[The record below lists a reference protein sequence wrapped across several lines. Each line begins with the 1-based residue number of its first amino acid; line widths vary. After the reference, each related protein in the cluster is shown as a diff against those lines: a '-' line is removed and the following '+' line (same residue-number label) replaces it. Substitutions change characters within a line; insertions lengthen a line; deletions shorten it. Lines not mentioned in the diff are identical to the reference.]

1 VSSSR
6 ASSAASTPAASAS
19 SSSATGGGRKALI
32 AVLYLGFLAGVQ
44 SSDPNINSSALLRA
58 ATELKMGNSAALAAS
73 IGTLFLAATAI
84 TTGMMGDRLGRR
96 RVLIFAL
103 AFSAAGDL
111 IVMAAPDTPIFL
123 LGRIIAGI
131 GLGAVYGASFA
142 FLKEF
147 ATGKGGLSAAM
158 GTYMAS
164 GGAAAVLIV
173 FAGSS
178 LAGIDWRLAYV
189 VIPVLCILSIPAALA
204 ITPGGG
210 EEKSKAPWDAPGQVL
225 LALSIIFTLGGLSH
239 ASDKITSPLTFGPI
253 IVGVLLF
260 AAFYVWERDKG
271 EAGFFPIG
279 LFKNPVFI
287 AAILCGLVYNLT
299 YGTTLISFTNLF
311 QYANKATGME
321 LSLAQLP
328 FLVAGIAGALIAGKL
343 RGSGKLSRRGAVML
357 GAIVCSIGF
366 VLFAIT
372 AAGRPASVWAFT
384 PAMLLSGAGIIIASV
399 PYGGMI
405 LQEAPANRYG
415 PVASSRL
422 TIGQF
427 WFAVG
432 LAGST
437 VMMDTITRSKVQEK
451 LGASAGSALEKFSV
465 SGTKPSNPEV
475 LRDAAFAYSDAFAEM
490 MIVLTVV
497 PMVAAIATF
506 LILRKA
512 ARGEGDDIAPPVSPS
527 FAVAPSH
534 VTAPPAATS
543 TSSPATQSSPAPTQ

>member
-1 VSSSR
+1 MSS
-6 ASSAASTPAASAS
+6 SSAAPATPGPSAS
-19 SSSATGGGRKALI
+19 SSSSPGAVSGQKAFI
-32 AVLYLGFLAGVQ
+32 AILFLGFLAGVQ

-58 ATELKMGNSAALAAS
+58 ATDLQMGNSAALAAS
-73 IGTLFLAATAI
+73 ISTLFLAATAI
-84 TTGMMGDRLGRR
+84 TTGMFCDRLGRR
-96 RVLIFAL
+96 RILIFSL
-103 AFSAAGDL
+103 LFSAAGDL
-111 IVMAAPDTPIFL
+111 IVMAAPDTAIFL

-142 FLKEF
+142 FLKDF
-147 ATGKGGLSAAM
+147 ATSKGGLSAAM
-158 GTYMAS
+158 GTFMAS
-164 GGAAAVLIV
+164 GGAAGVLIV

-178 LAGIDWRLAYV
+178 LAGIDWRLAYL
-189 VIPVLCILSIPAALA
+189 VIPVLCIISVPLALA

-210 EEKSKAPWDAPGQVL
+210 EQKNSGPWDALGQVL
-225 LALSIIFTLGGLSH
+225 LALSIILTLVGISH
-239 ASDKITSPLTFGPI
+239 ASDRIASPLTFGPV

-260 AAFYVWERDKG
+260 IAFYIRERDKG
-271 EAGFFPIG
+271 EAGFFPVG
-279 LFKNPVFI
+279 LFKDPIFI

-311 QYANKATGME
+311 QYANNATGIE

-328 FLVAGIAGALIAGKL
+328 FLVAAIIGALIAGKL
-343 RGSGKLSRRGAVML
+343 RGSGILTRRGAVML

-366 VLFAIT
+366 VVFAIT
-372 AAGRPASVWAFT
+372 AAGRPSSVWAFT

-415 PVASSRL
+415 AVASSRL

-427 WFAVG
+427 WFALG

-437 VMMDTITRSKVQEK
+437 VMVDMITRSKVQEK

-465 SGTKPSNPEV
+465 SGAKPGNPEV

-490 MIVLTVV
+490 MVALAVV
-497 PMVAAIATF
+497 TMIAAIATY
-506 LILRKA
+506 LILRKSA
-512 ARGEGDDIAPPVSPS
+512 KGEGKDTAPPVPPS
-527 FAVAPSH
+527 FAVTPSH
-534 VTAPPAATS
+534 VTPPPARPETPPPTTVSAT
-543 TSSPATQSSPAPTQ
+543 PT

>member
-1 VSSSR
+1 MS
-6 ASSAASTPAASAS
+6 STPAGTAAPKAAHPSSPGAS
-19 SSSATGGGRKALI
+19 SGRKALI
-32 AVLYLGFLAGVQ
+32 AILFLGFLAGVQ
-44 SSDPNINSSALLRA
+44 SSDPNINSSAILRA
-58 ATELKMGNSAALAAS
+58 ATDLKMGNSAALAAS
-73 IGTLFLAATAI
+73 ISTLFLAATAI
-84 TTGMMGDRLGRR
+84 TTGMVCDRLGRR
-96 RVLIFAL
+96 RILVFSLL
-103 AFSAAGDL
+103 FSAAGDL
-111 IVMAAPDTPIFL
+111 MVMAAPDTAIFL
-123 LGRIIAGI
+123 LGRVIAGV

-142 FLKEF
+142 FLKDF

-158 GTYMAS
+158 GTFMAS

-189 VIPVLCILSIPAALA
+189 VIPVLCIISIPAALA

-210 EEKSKAPWDAPGQVL
+210 EQKSSEPWDALGQLL
-225 LALSIIFTLGGLSH
+225 LALSIILTLVGISH

-253 IVGVLLF
+253 VAGVLLF
-260 AAFYVWERDKG
+260 IAFYARERKKG

-279 LFKNPVFI
+279 LFKDPVFI

-311 QYANKATGME
+311 QYANRATGME

-328 FLVAGIAGALIAGKL
+328 FLVAGILGALLAGRL

-357 GAIVCSIGF
+357 GAVVASIGF

-372 AAGRPASVWAFT
+372 AAGRPSSVWAFT

-415 PVASSRL
+415 AVASSRL

-427 WFAVG
+427 WFALG

-437 VMMDTITRSKVQEK
+437 VMVDTITRAKVQEK
-451 LGASAGSALEKFSV
+451 LGASAGSALQKFSV
-465 SGTKPSNPEV
+465 SGAKPSNPEV
-475 LRDAAFAYSDAFAEM
+475 LRNAAFAYSDAFAEM
-490 MIVLTVV
+490 MIALTVV
-497 PMVAAIATF
+497 TMIAAIATY

-512 ARGEGDDIAPPVSPS
+512 SRGEGKDTAPPVPPS
-527 FAVAPSH
+527 FAVTPPHVTPPPASGTTAPS
-534 VTAPPAATS
+534 PAA
-543 TSSPATQSSPAPTQ
+543 PASPAPAS

>member
-1 VSSSR
+1 MSSSLAGTAAPGPD
-6 ASSAASTPAASAS
+6 ASSAS
-19 SSSATGGGRKALI
+19 SSASASGRRALI
-32 AVLYLGFLAGVQ
+32 AILFLGFLAGVQ

-58 ATELKMGNSAALAAS
+58 ATDLKMGNSAALAAS
-73 IGTLFLAATAI
+73 ISTLFLAATAI
-84 TTGMMGDRLGRR
+84 TTGMVCDRLGRR
-96 RVLIFAL
+96 RVLVFSL
-103 AFSAAGDL
+103 LFSAAGDL
-111 IVMAAPDTPIFL
+111 LVMVAPDTAVFL
-123 LGRIIAGI
+123 LGRVIAGI

-142 FLKEF
+142 FLKDF

-158 GTYMAS
+158 GTFMAS
-164 GGAAAVLIV
+164 GGAAAVVIV

-189 VIPVLCILSIPAALA
+189 VIPVLCVLSIPAALA
-204 ITPGGG
+204 LTPGGG
-210 EEKSKAPWDAPGQVL
+210 AQKSSEPWDALGQAL
-225 LALSIIFTLGGLSH
+225 LALSIILTLVGISH
-239 ASDKITSPLTFGPI
+239 ASDKITSPLTYGPI

-260 AAFYVWERDKG
+260 VAFYLRERKKG

-279 LFKNPVFI
+279 LFKDPVFI

-311 QYANKATGME
+311 QYANKVTGIQ

-328 FLVAGIAGALIAGKL
+328 FLVAAIIGALIAGKL
-343 RGSGKLSRRGAVML
+343 RGSGKLTRRGVVML

-366 VLFAIT
+366 VVFAVT
-372 AAGRPASVWAFT
+372 AASRPSSVWAFS

-415 PVASSRL
+415 TVASSRL

-427 WFAVG
+427 WFALG

-437 VMMDTITRSKVQEK
+437 VMVDTITRSKVQEK
-451 LGASAGSALEKFSV
+451 LGASAGKALEKFSV
-465 SGTKPSNPEV
+465 SGAKPSNPAV

-490 MIVLTVV
+490 MIVLAVV
-497 PMVAAIATF
+497 TMIAAIATF

-512 ARGEGDDIAPPVSPS
+512 AHGEGKDIAPPVPPS
-527 FAVAPSH
+527 FAVTPSH
-534 VTAPPAATS
+534 VTAPPTAQS
-543 TSSPATQSSPAPTQ
+543 TPPATASASPAPAS